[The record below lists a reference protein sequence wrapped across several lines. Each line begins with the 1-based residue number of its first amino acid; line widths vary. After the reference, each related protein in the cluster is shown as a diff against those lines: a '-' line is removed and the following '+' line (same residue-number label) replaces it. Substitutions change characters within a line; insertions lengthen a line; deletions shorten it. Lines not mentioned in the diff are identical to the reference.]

1 MKKGETKMV
10 TARLP
15 AALVKQ
21 LDKAAEKNDRSRSR
35 EMAVH
40 LKNGLG
46 RLSSR
51 SPA

>member
-15 AALVKQ
+15 AALVRQ
-21 LDKAAEKNDRSRSR
+21 LDKAAQKNDRTRSR
-35 EMAVH
+35 EIAVH

-46 RLSSR
+46 RVGSR
-51 SPA
+51 SAA